1 MRKTSN
7 KGKSNQ
13 PSSISMASNL
23 FSDYVLFRSGID
35 IWCGCWDPG
44 RFIVYVLAGVG
55 VDSDF

>member
-1 MRKTSN
+1 
-7 KGKSNQ
+7 
-13 PSSISMASNL
+13 MASNL